1 MIKLE
6 RFQKPLFLTDDK
18 VNELAEEYKRSGSSV
33 WNIEHIK
40 EPLLMSSYGK
50 CSYCECDLTEESKY
64 MEVEHFEDKKH
75 NPDKVVTWE
84 NLLPACKK
92 CNGSKGTH
100 DVISEPILNPYV
112 NDPREHLAMRF
123 YRMRGLTQLGKN
135 SIDVVGLNNQE
146 RLVLKRFEIGSQI
159 AESIEMAWERYSTY
173 KSNDRTQ
180 SKNRLISLVEGILA
194 ECQPKAIYAA
204 TTSTVVLSDRSF
216 IALIAALKSDDLWS
230 DDLEALFESGKELV
244 LEFA

>member
-6 RFQKPLFLTDDK
+6 RFPKPPFLTDDK
-18 VNELAEEYKRSGSSV
+18 IDELAEEYKRSGSPV

-40 EPLLMSSYGK
+40 EPLLRSSFGK

-92 CNGSKGTH
+92 CNASKGTH
-100 DVISEPILNPYV
+100 DVISEPILDPYV
-112 NDPREHLAMRF
+112 NDPREHLAIRF
-123 YRMRGLTQLGKN
+123 YRMRGLTQLGNN

-146 RLVLKRFEIGSQI
+146 RLVLKRFEIGTQI

-173 KSNDRTQ
+173 KSNHRTQ

-216 IALIAALKSDDLWS
+216 IELIAALKSDDLWNEG
-230 DDLEALFESGKELV
+230 LEILFESAKELV